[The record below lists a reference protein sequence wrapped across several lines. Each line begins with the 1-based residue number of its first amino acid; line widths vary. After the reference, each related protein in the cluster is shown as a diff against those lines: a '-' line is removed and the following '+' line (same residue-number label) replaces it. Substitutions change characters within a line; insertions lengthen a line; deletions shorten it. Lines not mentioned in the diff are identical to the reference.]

1 MHHISA
7 IIRVVIPLEGAMQK
21 LTALNCG
28 RNYKMFYFVFM
39 SSLAVSAPI
48 SATPQVAVDQSVQN
62 CRYLQEVEGSS
73 GYGKNY
79 NWSVLAKHS
88 ALVRAEKLGAS
99 HVVWDRFYPVGAFNG
114 IAVAKAYQCNT

>member
-1 MHHISA
+1 
-7 IIRVVIPLEGAMQK
+7 MQN
-21 LTALNCG
+21 LTALSLGSNH
-28 RNYKMFYFVFM
+28 MFYCLVFTMSFVF
-39 SSLAVSAPI
+39 STPI
-48 SATPQVAVDQSVQN
+48 SATPQVAADQSVQN

-73 GYGKNY
+73 GYGKNA

-114 IAVAKAYQCNT
+114 IAVAKAYQCNA